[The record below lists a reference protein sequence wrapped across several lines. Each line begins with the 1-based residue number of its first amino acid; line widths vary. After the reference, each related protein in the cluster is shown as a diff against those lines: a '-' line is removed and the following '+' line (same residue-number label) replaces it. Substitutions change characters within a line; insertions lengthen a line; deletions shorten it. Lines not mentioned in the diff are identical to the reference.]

1 MNEQA
6 RMLLLKAADV
16 QELNGL
22 HQGGYYDRRQAAH
35 ELLDMRKCR
44 VCALG
49 AIATAA
55 GLFPNEIMSGFP
67 GASMARQA
75 AELLAAYLIERR
87 LAAPSEEGP
96 LPVVGT
102 NWADRPGQTAASI
115 ARVMRA
121 AATSMR

>member
-6 RMLLLKAADV
+6 RALLLKAADV
-16 QELNGL
+16 QETNGL
-22 HQGGYYDRRQAAH
+22 HQGGYYDRRQAAQ

-67 GASMARQA
+67 GASTARQA
-75 AELLAAYLIERR
+75 AGLLAAYLIEHN
-87 LAAPSEEGP
+87 LAIPSEEGP

-102 NWADRPGQTAASI
+102 NWADRPGQTAAGVAS
-115 ARVMRA
+115 VMRA
-121 AATSMR
+121 AVRDIR